1 MQQDS
6 KKRSAGK
13 TIFRLLAL
21 FLVPA
26 FIIGTVTAVAGR
38 NYYDIYDWYKLRDY
52 TPTTQIEKLATDSY
66 MTDSAKN
73 IFYVHDPQLNEKTKF
88 NIHCEFK
95 ERTFVLGCYTGSNI
109 YLLDVKEERLAG
121 VETVTAAHEMLHAA
135 YSRLSLSEREK
146 VDQLLRDAFAKQDDK
161 RLKDLIEDYRK
172 HDSASVPTELHSI
185 LATEVKDLGP
195 ELEKYYG
202 QYFTDRS
209 KVVAEYNR
217 YEEVFASLQ
226 VEIED
231 LQAKIDKSGLEI
243 KQLEANIMAT
253 RDKINSVNAN
263 LSKLDSSGDIAG
275 YNALVP
281 EQNSLV
287 NKHNADFRAY
297 EALINTH
304 NADVKKINAAVLQNN
319 SLINSIDS
327 KFEEI

>member
-52 TPTTQIEKLATDSY
+52 TPTPQIEKLATDSY

-73 IFYVHDPQLNEKTKF
+73 IFYVHDPQLNEKTAF
-88 NIHCEFK
+88 NKNCPFA
-95 ERTFVLGCYTGSNI
+95 ERTFVLGCYTGSDI
-109 YLLDVKEERLAG
+109 YLLDVTEDKLTG

-135 YSRLSLSEREK
+135 YSRLSLSDREE
-146 VDQLLRDAFAKQDDK
+146 VDQLLHEAFAKQDDK

-185 LATEVKDLGP
+185 LATEVKRLDP
-195 ELEKYYG
+195 KLEEYYSK
-202 QYFTDRS
+202 YFTDRS
-209 KVVAEYNR
+209 KVVTEYEN
-217 YEEVFASLQ
+217 YEGVFAGLEN
-226 VEIED
+226 EITN

-253 RDKINSVNAN
+253 RDKINSVNAK

-304 NADVKKINAAVLQNN
+304 NADVKKINEIVVKQN
-319 SLINSIDS
+319 SLVNSIDS